1 MQAFWF
7 LAVLVG
13 LPFPIMLLVNVERG
27 RADGI
32 EMSRELND
40 NKGKGVQ
47 RGRVASVDSDT
58 PIQLV
63 DEEREA
69 S

>member
-13 LPFPIMLLVNVERG
+13 LPFPLMLLVNVERG